1 MTLQL
6 WDLNASQRGKAPTW
20 QARNLPDDEL
30 DIKVPIFDT
39 GLAMIDTA
47 GRVLATSTG
56 FGEVRHYD
64 VRAQRKVISNAQ
76 VTKESMLL
84 NNIARSKVNEHL
96 LYVVTQEG
104 NPLVLDRRFNCRVVR
119 KMPGNKG
126 TVRDIQVIEDRGLE
140 LLVTGGCD
148 RHIRVFDHT

>member
-1 MTLQL
+1 
-6 WDLNASQRGKAPTW
+6 
-20 QARNLPDDEL
+20 
-30 DIKVPIFDT
+30 
-39 GLAMIDTA
+39 MIDST

-64 VRAQRKVISNAQ
+64 IRAQRKVISNAQ

-84 NNIARSKVNEHL
+84 SNIARSKVNENL

-126 TVRDIQVIEDRGLE
+126 TVRDIQIIEDKGLE